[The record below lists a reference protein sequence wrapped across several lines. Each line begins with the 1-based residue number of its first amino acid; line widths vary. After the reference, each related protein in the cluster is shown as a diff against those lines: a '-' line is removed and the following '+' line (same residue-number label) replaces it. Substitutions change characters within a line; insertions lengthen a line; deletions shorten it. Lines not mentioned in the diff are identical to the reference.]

1 MKLLVVYQIKV
12 NHCRSEISKL
22 TFSALRD
29 VRKMNLCMRELCLL
43 ARHSRKSLCKGT
55 QVKACFFF
63 SAAFSPFPGSKSKA
77 DRLSLAPTEVER
89 FT

>member
-12 NHCRSEISKL
+12 NHRRSGISKL
-22 TFSALRD
+22 TFSASALRD
-29 VRKMNLCMRELCLL
+29 VRNMNLCMRELCLL

-55 QVKACFFF
+55 KVKAWFFF

-77 DRLSLAPTEVER
+77 DRL
-89 FT
+89 